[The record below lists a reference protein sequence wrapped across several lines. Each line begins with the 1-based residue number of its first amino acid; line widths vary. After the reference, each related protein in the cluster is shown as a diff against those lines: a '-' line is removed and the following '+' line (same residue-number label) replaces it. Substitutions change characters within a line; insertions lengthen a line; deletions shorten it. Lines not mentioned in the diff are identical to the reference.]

1 MDTRCILSL
10 FLISKGVSEQ
20 VNSCLSS
27 REGTCVSGLARN
39 RELCE
44 LGTWVWALVQPLVHG
59 SGFKGALAVTG
70 TDISKYKPGRSSLV
84 EKTLSRKNS
93 KLFTL
98 NNTKICDHSAAVIA
112 EGNPALDAELRA
124 HVRLLVVPWC
134 FPWKT
139 ARSHMATEQDVVRSE
154 DLRAQLSWLLDST

>member
-20 VNSCLSS
+20 VNSCLRS

-84 EKTLSRKNS
+84 EKIQNYSL
-93 KLFTL
+93 
-98 NNTKICDHSAAVIA
+98 
-112 EGNPALDAELRA
+112 
-124 HVRLLVVPWC
+124 
-134 FPWKT
+134 
-139 ARSHMATEQDVVRSE
+139 
-154 DLRAQLSWLLDST
+154 